1 MITITIPKNDYVK
14 PSEPRQEVV
23 QRMVDILIKEVNR
36 GFVGEFCANNC
47 WRRTFGIGRHKETK
61 RDEFLTDCVMYVN
74 SFYEDIVRPTTCEM
88 KLLFKIWTKAG
99 YYIGKGSYS
108 VRHHTAILY
117 RFSKKPYTDYGYRTV
132 TEFTEDIDY

>member
-61 RDEFLTDCVMYVN
+61 RDEFLTDCMMYV
-74 SFYEDIVRPTTCEM
+74 I
-88 KLLFKIWTKAG
+88 LLLLQNGIWSGFMIWERK
-99 YYIGKGSYS
+99 
-108 VRHHTAILY
+108 
-117 RFSKKPYTDYGYRTV
+117 
-132 TEFTEDIDY
+132 